1 MAWIEYRVFHPI
13 YKLEILIIIL
23 SFNIFSV
30 VDYDEFFQDPSQ
42 NSSFNQKPLVPQ
54 KTLRR
59 LGIDTLY
66 EKSLRYLRK
75 IHDIALDPQAD
86 LYLNDKLH
94 NSVTYLKGLRKM
106 PEYEATAKSDRYI
119 ELENNRS
126 LRNHINIMMY
136 CNLLPFIF
144 SFTSGIL
151 MQNMAGVLKKNPF

>member
-1 MAWIEYRVFHPI
+1 M
-13 YKLEILIIIL
+13 
-23 SFNIFSV
+23 

-126 LRNHINIMMY
+126 LGNHIINIMMY
-136 CNLLPFIF
+136 CNLLHFIF